1 MNLNLE
7 ILQKLRKIEGEVEKL
22 KRLEGIS
29 SNLLDAYPVGAHNNL
44 QPYITV
50 YMWKRTG

>member
-29 SNLLDAYPVGAHNNL
+29 SNLLDAYPVGAI
-44 QPYITV
+44 YISVVSTSPAILFGG
-50 YMWKRTG
+50 T